1 MTALGTVY
9 LVGAG
14 CGAGDLLTLKAQR
27 ILAAA
32 SVVLVDDL
40 VHESVLAQVSP
51 QAQIIHVGKR
61 GGCKSTPQVQIE
73 ELLVQHA
80 RSHAS
85 VVRLKGGDPLLFGRA
100 GEELAALRAA
110 GLQVEVVNGIS
121 AGFAAAAGLGFSLT
135 HRDYAHGVV
144 FITGH
149 AQASSEAPK
158 WDAIAHAAH
167 VARLTVVI
175 YMGIS
180 KAQTV
185 QDEMLKAL
193 PASTPVA
200 IVQNASLPQQRHAL
214 GTLGTLA
221 QTIADSGLHSPSV
234 MIVGDVLQGL
244 QTLHA

>member
-1 MTALGTVY
+1 MTNLGKVY

-85 VVRLKGGDPLLFGRA
+85 VVRLKGGDPLLLVVRA
-100 GEELAALRAA
+100 KSWRPCAPLACRW
-110 GLQVEVVNGIS
+110 
-121 AGFAAAAGLGFSLT
+121 
-135 HRDYAHGVV
+135 
-144 FITGH
+144 
-149 AQASSEAPK
+149 K
-158 WDAIAHAAH
+158 W
-167 VARLTVVI
+167 
-175 YMGIS
+175 
-180 KAQTV
+180 
-185 QDEMLKAL
+185 
-193 PASTPVA
+193 
-200 IVQNASLPQQRHAL
+200 
-214 GTLGTLA
+214 
-221 QTIADSGLHSPSV
+221 
-234 MIVGDVLQGL
+234 
-244 QTLHA
+244 

>member
-1 MTALGTVY
+1 MTALGKVY

-14 CGAGDLLTLKAQR
+14 CGVGDLLTLRAQG
-27 ILAAA
+27 ILATA

-40 VHESVLAQVSP
+40 VNESVLAHVGP
-51 QAQIIHVGKR
+51 QAQMIYVGKR

-80 RSHAS
+80 RAGAS

-100 GEELAALRAA
+100 GEELTALRAV
-110 GLQVEVVNGIS
+110 GVQVEVVNGIS
-121 AGFAAAAGLGFSLT
+121 AGFAAAASLGFSLT
-135 HRDYAHGVV
+135 HRDHAHGVV

-149 AQASSEAPK
+149 AKPESEAPK

-175 YMGIS
+175 YMGMS

-221 QTIADSGLHSPSV
+221 QTIAAHDLHSPSV
-234 MIVGDVLQGL
+234 IIVGNVLQGL
-244 QTLHA
+244 ESLGA

>member
-1 MTALGTVY
+1 MTALGKVY

-14 CGAGDLLTLKAQR
+14 CGAGDLLTLRAQR
-27 ILAAA
+27 ILATA

-40 VHESVLAQVSP
+40 VNESVLAHVGA
-51 QAQIIHVGKR
+51 QAQMIYVGKR
-61 GGCKSTPQVQIE
+61 GGCKSTPQVEIE

-80 RSHAS
+80 RAGAS

-100 GEELAALRAA
+100 GEELTALRAV
-110 GLQVEVVNGIS
+110 GVQVEVVNGIS
-121 AGFAAAAGLGFSLT
+121 AGFAAAASLGFSLT
-135 HRDYAHGVV
+135 HRDHAHGVV

-149 AQASSEAPK
+149 AKPESEAPK

-175 YMGIS
+175 YMGMS

-221 QTIADSGLHSPSV
+221 QTIAAHDLHSPSV
-234 MIVGDVLQGL
+234 IIVGNVLQGL
-244 QTLHA
+244 ESIAP